1 MYDYEEECN
10 KKINSMLQFPFDID
24 LSSFSESDD
33 DIYEL
38 VGINVHIGD
47 ANMGHY
53 VSIIRDSNGRWIMF
67 NDSIV
72 EEFDKE
78 KIGEFCFGRNK
89 EEDNEEDI
97 DFFMSEPEKSA
108 YILFYV

>member
-1 MYDYEEECN
+1 
-10 KKINSMLQFPFDID
+10 
-24 LSSFSESDD
+24 
-33 DIYEL
+33 
-38 VGINVHIGD
+38 
-47 ANMGHY
+47 MGHY

-97 DFFMSEPEKSA
+97 D
-108 YILFYV
+108 